1 MEGILNNVN
10 TVFEYIVQCGV
21 LLMEIAGVVVLVVV
35 SVKAFIGWIKK
46 NPNVRLELAEGI
58 ALSLTFKI
66 GGELLRSVIVRDWNE
81 ILILGAIVA
90 LRGLL
95 TFLIRWDI
103 RSEKRKMGEI
113 EEKTNLK
120 AS

>member
-1 MEGILNNVN
+1 VRRTAHGDSGR
-10 TVFEYIVQCGV
+10 YCACGR
-21 LLMEIAGVVVLVVV
+21 IGKGVRGLD
-35 SVKAFIGWIKK
+35 KK
-46 NPNVRLELAEGI
+46 NPIVRLELAEGI

-103 RSEKRKMGEI
+103 RSEKRSLREI
-113 EEKTNLK
+113 DEKKKLK